1 MGVFTLFHDVGTQP
15 RPSRRG
21 CLMAAMVAVWAGMA
35 IGAAAEPSGLPDL
48 VRTKHR
54 TFAIPFR
61 LPKSQD
67 PDATAAAE
75 RVVLHVSKDLG
86 GSWDPAGET
95 APSTGSFTYTADV
108 DGEYWFRLRA
118 IDRKGRA
125 RGGEGPDMRVL
136 VDAAG
141 PRLTARVWKGADGEI
156 VCRYAAVDDSISVE
170 SLKVEYRGPGSQ
182 GWKTVAAEGIL
193 ARESPAHLV
202 GEEIWWA
209 GEKVD
214 SLAVKIS
221 VSDSSGNQTVKQFTL
236 ETADPRVDQA
246 ALATELGVPPLPSQ
260 SEPASVAATTE
271 PQSSAPV
278 TMATAPR
285 TNGWTQET
293 ASWSPD
299 GRQPQAANG
308 GPSRGHSVLVNRPA
322 EATLT
327 GVGYRGSPQPPS
339 GGSPAAHQPDMDG
352 VSGAI
357 GGGLEYRGKP
367 LHLSRSRRFQ
377 WDYEA
382 PSPAAPGAPLVAEL
396 WSTRD
401 GGITWQ
407 RAAVDDDGRSPIQVE
422 LPAAGLYG
430 FRLELTSGGA
440 GGPRSGD
447 AADSWVGI
455 DEEPPH
461 VELIDVASDG
471 AGEQTTLVIRY
482 AARDPLLAPNGTR
495 ILYSPNPDGPWA
507 TIASGRDNQGEHR
520 WQPDRSVPARVFI
533 RVEVTDA
540 AGNQGAATTSDAIAV
555 AQSKF
560 TGRLGGLRPVPAAG
574 Q

>member
-1 MGVFTLFHDVGTQP
+1 MGVFPLSHDLGT
-15 RPSRRG
+15 RRM
-21 CLMAAMVAVWAGMA
+21 CRRACC
-35 IGAAAEPSGLPDL
+35 IAAAAWIGLAGGVAADPPSLPEL

-75 RVVLHVSKDLG
+75 RVVLQVSKDMG
-86 GSWDPAGET
+86 TSWEPAGET
-95 APSTGSFTYTADV
+95 APTTGSFTYTTTV

-118 IDRKGRA
+118 IDRKGRT

-141 PRLTARVWKGADGEI
+141 PRLSGRVWKGADGEI

-170 SLKVEYRGPGSQ
+170 SLKVEYRAPGAQ

-214 SLAVKIS
+214 SLAVKIT
-221 VSDSSGNQTVKQFTL
+221 VADAAGNQTVKQLTL
-236 ETADPRVDQA
+236 EATDPRIDQS
-246 ALATELGVPPLPSQ
+246 ALATELGVPPLPEQ
-260 SEPASVAATTE
+260 SEPTTTAVAAE
-271 PQSSAPV
+271 PPTAVPAASAEAGRAGSWP
-278 TMATAPR
+278 
-285 TNGWTQET
+285 QEH
-293 ASWSPD
+293 ASWPPSG
-299 GRQPQAANG
+299 GRPG
-308 GPSRGHSVLVNRPA
+308 GGSARGHSVLVKRSLDAAA
-322 EATLT
+322 E
-327 GVGYRGSPQPPS
+327 GPGPHGSLPRS
-339 GGSPAAHQPDMDG
+339 GESPAGSQPDLGG
-352 VSGAI
+352 VADAI

-377 WDYEA
+377 WDYE
-382 PSPAAPGAPLVAEL
+382 SPPPATSGGPLIAEL

-401 GGITWQ
+401 GGVTWQ
-407 RAAVDDDGRSPIQVE
+407 RAATDDDGRSPIQVE
-422 LPAAGLYG
+422 LQAPGLYG
-430 FRLELTSGGA
+430 FRLELNAGG

-447 AADSWVGI
+447 APESWVGI

-461 VELIDVASDG
+461 VELIDVAMEGDG
-471 AGEQTTLVIRY
+471 GQTTLCVRY
-482 AARDPLLAPNGTR
+482 AARDPLLAPHGTR
-495 ILYSPNPDGPWA
+495 ILYSPNPEGPWA

-540 AGNQGAATTSDAIAV
+540 AGNLGAATTSDSVAV

-560 TGRLGGLRPVPAAG
+560 TGRLGGLKPLPTAG

>member
-1 MGVFTLFHDVGTQP
+1 MGVFTLLHDVGTQP
-15 RPSRRG
+15 KWRRAG
-21 CLMAAMVAVWAGMA
+21 CFTAALAVVWAGVA
-35 IGAAAEPSGLPDL
+35 SGAAAEPGGLPDL

-156 VCRYAAVDDSISVE
+156 VCRYAAVDDSINVE
-170 SLKVEYRGPGSQ
+170 SLKVEYRGPGIP

-214 SLAVKIS
+214 SLTVKIG
-221 VSDSSGNQTVKQFTL
+221 VTDSSGNQTVKQFTL
-236 ETADPRVDQA
+236 EPTDPRIDQA

-260 SEPASVAATTE
+260 SEPDAVATTSG
-271 PQSSAPV
+271 PPASAPV
-278 TMATAPR
+278 AQPAPR
-285 TNGWTQET
+285 GNGWTQET

-299 GRQPQAANG
+299 GSRPQASSR
-308 GPSRGHSVLVNRPA
+308 GPTGGHSVLVNRPG
-322 EATLT
+322 EAAATA
-327 GVGYRGSPQPPS
+327 VGYRASPQAQA
-339 GGSPAAHQPDMDG
+339 GGSPAALQPDMGG

-367 LHLSRSRRFQ
+367 LHLSRFRRFQ
-377 WDYEA
+377 WDYE
-382 PSPAAPGAPLVAEL
+382 SPATKGAGGPLVAEL

-401 GGITWQ
+401 GGVTWQ
-407 RAAVDDDGRSPIQVE
+407 RSAVDDDGRSPIQVE

-430 FRLELTSGGA
+430 FRLELTAGGT

-447 AADSWVGI
+447 APESWVGI

-461 VELIDVASDG
+461 VELIDVAGDG
-471 AGEQTTLVIRY
+471 ADDQTTLVIRY

-495 ILYSPNPDGPWA
+495 ILYSPNRDGPWA
-507 TIASGRDNQGEHR
+507 TVASGRDNQGEHR

-560 TGRLGGLRPVPAAG
+560 TGRLGGLRPAPPAG

>member
-1 MGVFTLFHDVGTQP
+1 MSVFRLSHDLGT
-15 RPSRRG
+15 RLMRRRA
-21 CLMAAMVAVWAGMA
+21 CCIAAATAVAWIGMA
-35 IGAAAEPSGLPDL
+35 GGVAADPPSLPDL

-67 PDATAAAE
+67 PDATATAD
-75 RVVLHVSKDLG
+75 RVVLQVSKDLG
-86 GSWDPAGET
+86 TSWEPAGET
-95 APSTGSFTYTADV
+95 APTTGSFTYTTTV

-118 IDRKGRA
+118 IDRKGRT

-170 SLKVEYRGPGSQ
+170 SLKVEYRAPGSQ

-214 SLAVKIS
+214 SLAVK
-221 VSDSSGNQTVKQFTL
+221 VTVADAAGNQTVKQFTL
-236 ETADPRVDQA
+236 EATDPRIDQS
-246 ALATELGVPPLPSQ
+246 ALATELGVPPLPEQ
-260 SEPASVAATTE
+260 SAATAVAAE
-271 PQSSAPV
+271 PPTAAP
-278 TMATAPR
+278 AAPPEAGR
-285 TNGWTQET
+285 AGNWPQEH
-293 ASWSPD
+293 ASWTP
-299 GRQPQAANG
+299 NG
-308 GPSRGHSVLVNRPA
+308 GRPAGGSTRGGHSVLVKRSLDTAADGPSPP
-322 EATLT
+322 
-327 GVGYRGSPQPPS
+327 GSQPRG
-339 GGSPAAHQPDMDG
+339 GESPAGAQPDLGG
-352 VSGAI
+352 VAGAI

-377 WDYEA
+377 WDYE
-382 PSPAAPGAPLVAEL
+382 SPPPATSGGLLVAEL

-401 GGITWQ
+401 GGVTWQ
-407 RAAVDDDGRSPIQVE
+407 RAATDDDGRSPIQVE
-422 LPAAGLYG
+422 LQAPGLYG
-430 FRLELTSGGA
+430 FRLELNAGGS

-447 AADSWVGI
+447 TPDSWVGI

-461 VELIDVASDG
+461 VELIDVAVEGDEG
-471 AGEQTTLVIRY
+471 QTTLCVRY

-495 ILYSPNPDGPWA
+495 ILYSPNPEGPWA

-540 AGNQGAATTSDAIAV
+540 AGNLGVATTSEAVAV

-560 TGRLGGLRPVPAAG
+560 TGRLGGLKPLPTAG

>member
-1 MGVFTLFHDVGTQP
+1 MRPGT
-15 RPSRRG
+15 G
-21 CLMAAMVAVWAGMA
+21 WLVAALAAMWGGVA
-35 IGAAAEPSGLPDL
+35 ICAAAEPSGLPDL

-118 IDRKGRA
+118 IDGKGRA

-141 PRLTARVWKGADGEI
+141 PRLTARVWKGGDGEI

-221 VSDSSGNQTVKQFTL
+221 VTDSSGNQTVKQFTL
-236 ETADPRVDQA
+236 EPNDPRIDQA

-260 SEPASVAATTE
+260 PEPDAVAATTE
-271 PQSSAPV
+271 PPVSAPI
-278 TMATAPR
+278 APAAAPR
-285 TNGWTQET
+285 GNGWTQET

-299 GRQPQAANG
+299 GRQPQASNG
-308 GPSRGHSVLVNRPA
+308 GPSRGQSVLKRSLDASPTSA
-322 EATLT
+322 
-327 GVGYRGSPQPPS
+327 GYRGSPQPHA
-339 GGSPAAHQPDMDG
+339 GGSSTAHQPDMEG

-357 GGGLEYRGKP
+357 GGGLEYRGKS
-367 LHLSRSRRFQ
+367 LHLSRFRRFQ
-377 WDYEA
+377 WDYE
-382 PSPAAPGAPLVAEL
+382 SPVTTGAGGPLVAEL

-401 GGITWQ
+401 GGVTWQ
-407 RAAVDDDGRSPIQVE
+407 RSAVDDDGRSPIQVE

-430 FRLELTSGGA
+430 FRLELTAGGT

-447 AADSWVGI
+447 APESWVGI

-471 AGEQTTLVIRY
+471 GGEQTTLVIRY

-507 TIASGRDNQGEHR
+507 TIAAGRDNQGEHR

-540 AGNQGAATTSDAIAV
+540 AGNQAAATTPDAVAV

-560 TGRLGGLRPVPAAG
+560 TGRLGGLRPAPPPG

>member
-1 MGVFTLFHDVGTQP
+1 MGVFALFHDLGIRPRLSRCCLAAAVVAIWACISSGT
-15 RPSRRG
+15 
-21 CLMAAMVAVWAGMA
+21 
-35 IGAAAEPSGLPDL
+35 AAEPSGLPDL

-67 PDATAAAE
+67 PDATATAE

-214 SLAVKIS
+214 SLSVKIS
-221 VSDSSGNQTVKQFTL
+221 VTDSAGNQTVKQFTL
-236 ETADPRVDQA
+236 EPTDPRIDQA
-246 ALATELGVPPLPSQ
+246 ALATELGVPPLPAQ
-260 SEPASVAATTE
+260 SEPAAVATTTE
-271 PQSSAPV
+271 PPASAPF
-278 TMATAPR
+278 APAAAPR
-285 TNGWTQET
+285 GNGWTQET
-293 ASWSPD
+293 ASWSAD
-299 GRQPQAANG
+299 GRQPQASSNG
-308 GPSRGHSVLVNRPA
+308 PARGQSVLVKRSVDPSATAPPPA
-322 EATLT
+322 T
-327 GVGYRGSPQPPS
+327 QPEL
-339 GGSPAAHQPDMDG
+339 GG

-367 LHLSRSRRFQ
+367 LHLSRFRRFQ
-377 WDYEA
+377 WDYE
-382 PSPAAPGAPLVAEL
+382 SPAPTASATRLVAEL

-401 GGITWQ
+401 GGVTWQ
-407 RAAVDDDGRSPIQVE
+407 RSAIDDDGRSPIQVE

-430 FRLELTSGGA
+430 FRLELTSGGT

-447 AADSWVGI
+447 SPESWVGI

-495 ILYSPNPDGPWA
+495 ILYSPNPEGPWA

-560 TGRLGGLRPVPAAG
+560 TGRLGGLRPAPPSG

>member
-1 MGVFTLFHDVGTQP
+1 MRPGT
-15 RPSRRG
+15 G
-21 CLMAAMVAVWAGMA
+21 WLVAALAAMWAGMA
-35 IGAAAEPSGLPDL
+35 ICAAAEPSGLPDL

-141 PRLTARVWKGADGEI
+141 PRLTARVWKGGDGEI

-221 VSDSSGNQTVKQFTL
+221 VTDSSGNQTVKQFTL
-236 ETADPRVDQA
+236 EPNDPRIDQA

-260 SEPASVAATTE
+260 PEPDAVAATTE
-271 PQSSAPV
+271 QTVSAPI
-278 TMATAPR
+278 APAAAPR
-285 TNGWTQET
+285 GNGWTQET

-299 GRQPQAANG
+299 GRQPQASNG
-308 GPSRGHSVLVNRPA
+308 GPSRGQSVLKRPLDA
-322 EATLT
+322 SPTSA
-327 GVGYRGSPQPPS
+327 GYRGSPQAHA
-339 GGSPAAHQPDMDG
+339 GGSPRADQPDMEG

-357 GGGLEYRGKP
+357 GGGLEYRGKS
-367 LHLSRSRRFQ
+367 LHLSRFRRFQ
-377 WDYEA
+377 WDYE
-382 PSPAAPGAPLVAEL
+382 SPVTTGAGGPLVAEL

-401 GGITWQ
+401 GGVTWQ
-407 RAAVDDDGRSPIQVE
+407 RSAVDDDGRSPIQVE

-430 FRLELTSGGA
+430 FRLELTAGGT

-447 AADSWVGI
+447 APESWVGI

-471 AGEQTTLVIRY
+471 GGEQTTLVIRY

-507 TIASGRDNQGEHR
+507 TIAAGRDNQGEHR

-540 AGNQGAATTSDAIAV
+540 AGNQAAATTPDAVAV

-560 TGRLGGLRPVPAAG
+560 TGRLGGLRPAPPPG

>member
-1 MGVFTLFHDVGTQP
+1 MGVFAFLHDLGI
-15 RPSRRG
+15 RPMRRRCC
-21 CLMAAMVAVWAGMA
+21 CLAAAVVAVWAGMA

-95 APSTGSFTYTADV
+95 APSNGSFTYTADV

-156 VCRYAAVDDSISVE
+156 VCRYAAVDDSISIE

-221 VSDSSGNQTVKQFTL
+221 VTDSSGNQTVKQFTL
-236 ETADPRVDQA
+236 EPNDPRIDQA
-246 ALATELGVPPLPSQ
+246 ALATELGVPPLPAQ
-260 SEPASVAATTE
+260 SEPAAVATTTE
-271 PQSSAPV
+271 PPASAHVAPA
-278 TMATAPR
+278 ATPR
-285 TNGWTQET
+285 GNGWTQET

-299 GRQPQAANG
+299 GRQPQASSN
-308 GPSRGHSVLVNRPA
+308 GPSRGHSVLVNRSA
-322 EATLT
+322 EAPLT
-327 GVGYRGSPQPPS
+327 GVGYRGSPQAQAWRS
-339 GGSPAAHQPDMDG
+339 DAAPQPDLRG

-367 LHLSRSRRFQ
+367 LHLSRFRRFQ

-382 PSPAAPGAPLVAEL
+382 PAPTASAAPFVAEL

-401 GGITWQ
+401 GGVTWQ
-407 RAAVDDDGRSPIQVE
+407 RSAIDDDGRSPIQVE

-430 FRLELTSGGA
+430 FRLELTSGGT

-447 AADSWVGI
+447 APESWVGI

-507 TIASGRDNQGEHR
+507 TIAAGRDNQGEHR

-560 TGRLGGLRPVPAAG
+560 TGRLGGLRPAPPPG

>member
-1 MGVFTLFHDVGTQP
+1 MGVFALSHDLGTTPTRP
-15 RPSRRG
+15 RAWW
-21 CLMAAMVAVWAGMA
+21 LAVAAAMWTGMA
-35 IGAAAEPSGLPDL
+35 VGAPTEPTGLPDL
-48 VRTKHR
+48 IRTKHR

-67 PDATAAAE
+67 PDATATAE

-86 GSWDPAGET
+86 TTWEPTGET
-95 APSTGSFTYTADV
+95 APTTGSFTYTADV

-125 RGGEGPDMRVL
+125 RGSEGPDMRVL

-156 VCRYAAVDDSISVE
+156 VCRYAAVDDSISIE
-170 SLKVEYRGPGSQ
+170 SLKVEYRGPGVQ

-221 VSDSSGNQTVKQFTL
+221 VADSSGNQTVKQFTL
-236 ETADPRVDQA
+236 EPTDPRVDQA

-260 SEPASVAATTE
+260 PEPDAVAATTE
-271 PQSSAPV
+271 PPVSAPV
-278 TMATAPR
+278 APASAPR
-285 TNGWTQET
+285 GDGWTQET

-299 GRQPQAANG
+299 GRQPQASNG
-308 GPSRGHSVLVNRPA
+308 GPSRGQSVLVKRSLDASP
-322 EATLT
+322 TS
-327 GVGYRGSPQPPS
+327 VGYRGSPQAQA
-339 GGSPAAHQPDMDG
+339 GGSPAAHQPDMGG

-367 LHLSRSRRFQ
+367 LHLSRFRRFQ
-377 WDYEA
+377 WDYE
-382 PSPAAPGAPLVAEL
+382 SPATTAANAPLVAEL

-401 GGITWQ
+401 GGVTWQ

-430 FRLELTSGGA
+430 FRLELTAGGT

-447 AADSWVGI
+447 APESWVGI

-461 VELIDVASDG
+461 VELIDVAGDG

-507 TIASGRDNQGEHR
+507 TIATGRDNQGEHR

-560 TGRLGGLRPVPAAG
+560 TGRLGGLRPAPPPG

>member
-1 MGVFTLFHDVGTQP
+1 MGVFALFHDLGTQLA
-15 RPSRRG
+15 RSRI
-21 CLMAAMVAVWAGMA
+21 CWPAAVAAAAWTGLA
-35 IGAAAEPSGLPDL
+35 IGTAAEPGGLPDL

-86 GSWDPAGET
+86 TSWEPAGET
-95 APSTGSFTYTADV
+95 APTTGSFTYTADV

-118 IDRKGRA
+118 IDRKGRT

-141 PRLTARVWKGADGEI
+141 PRLAARVWKGVDGEI

-170 SLKVEYRGPGSQ
+170 SLKVEYRGPGVP
-182 GWKTVAAEGIL
+182 GWKTIAAEGIL

-214 SLAVKIS
+214 SLAVKIT
-221 VSDSSGNQTVKQFTL
+221 VADSSGNQTVKQFTL
-236 ETADPRVDQA
+236 EPADPRVDQA

-271 PQSSAPV
+271 PPSSAPV
-278 TMATAPR
+278 AMATAPR

-299 GRQPQAANG
+299 GRQPQAAG
-308 GPSRGHSVLVNRPA
+308 ERTSRGHSVLVNRPA
-322 EATLT
+322 QATPI
-327 GVGYRGSPQPPS
+327 GVGYRGSPQTQA
-339 GGSPAAHQPDMDG
+339 GGSPAARQPDMDG

-367 LHLSRSRRFQ
+367 LHLSRSRRFH

-382 PSPAAPGAPLVAEL
+382 PSPGAPLVAEL

-447 AADSWVGI
+447 APDSWVGI

-520 WQPDRSVPARVFI
+520 WQPDRSVPARVYI

-540 AGNQGAATTSDAIAV
+540 AGNLGAATTSDSVAV

>member
-1 MGVFTLFHDVGTQP
+1 MGVFSLSNQP
-15 RPSRRG
+15 RLRPAWSRVCR
-21 CLMAAMVAVWAGMA
+21 LAATAAVLCAGT
-35 IGAAAEPSGLPDL
+35 GLAASPEAGGLPDL
-48 VRTKHR
+48 IRTKHR

-75 RVVLHVSKDLG
+75 RVLLHVSKDLG
-86 GSWDPAGET
+86 GTWDQAGET
-95 APSTGSFTYTADV
+95 SPTTGSFSYTADV

-118 IDRKGRA
+118 VDRKGRT

-141 PRLTARVWKGADGEI
+141 PRLTARVWKGVDGEI
-156 VCRYAAVDDSISVE
+156 VCRYAAVDDSINVE
-170 SLKVEYRGPGSQ
+170 SLKVEYRGAGAQ
-182 GWKTVAAEGIL
+182 GWKTLAAEGIL
-193 ARESPAHLV
+193 AREAPAHLV

-214 SLAVKIS
+214 SLAVKIT
-221 VSDSSGNQTVKQFTL
+221 VADSSGNQTVKQFTL
-236 ETADPRVDQA
+236 EATDPRIDQA

-260 SEPASVAATTE
+260 GDAPAAYATAEPPAAAVAAHPTNDAGV
-271 PQSSAPV
+271 PSAS
-278 TMATAPR
+278 
-285 TNGWTQET
+285 GWTPET
-293 ASWSPD
+293 AQWRSD
-299 GRQPQAANG
+299 GIQPRVG
-308 GPSRGHSVLVNRPA
+308 GTTRGQSVLVKRSL
-322 EATLT
+322 EADT
-327 GVGYRGSPQPPS
+327 GVAA
-339 GGSPAAHQPDMDG
+339 PAAPAAMNG
-352 VSGAI
+352 ISSAS

-377 WDYEA
+377 WDYELPQS
-382 PSPAAPGAPLVAEL
+382 PSPATALRAEL

-401 GGITWQ
+401 GGVTWQ
-407 RAAVDDDGRSPIQVE
+407 RTAADDDGRSPIQVE

-430 FRLELTSGGA
+430 FRLEFTA
-440 GGPRSGD
+440 GTAQGPRSGD
-447 AADSWVGI
+447 APESWVGI
-455 DEEPPH
+455 DEEPPQ

-471 AGEQTTLVIRY
+471 TGVEAALVIRY

-495 ILYSPNPDGPWA
+495 ILYSPNADGPWA

-520 WQPDRSVPARVFI
+520 WQPDQGVPARVFV

-540 AGNQGAATTSDAIAV
+540 AGNIGSATSAEAMAM

-560 TGRLGGLRPVPAAG
+560 TGRLGGLRPLP
-574 Q
+574 